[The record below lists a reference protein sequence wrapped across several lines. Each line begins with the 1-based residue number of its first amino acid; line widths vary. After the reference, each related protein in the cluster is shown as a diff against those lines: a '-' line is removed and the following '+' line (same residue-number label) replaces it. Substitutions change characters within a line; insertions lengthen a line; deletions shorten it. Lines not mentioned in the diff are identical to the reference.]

1 LVEASR
7 SRSASRSDTR
17 IETTTNAKPDDQL
30 VTSVH
35 DGRLDKKG
43 AK

>member
-1 LVEASR
+1 LLAARSSRVELVE
-7 SRSASRSDTR
+7 
-17 IETTTNAKPDDQL
+17 TNAKPDDQL

-35 DGRLDKKG
+35 DGRFDEKA